1 MKCDSPGFAV
11 ELLNEL
17 VRAFLA
23 AADTRS
29 QVYCSANIEYIS
41 FQQVKFISFT
51 LPSHP
56 LYVKFSMQHNLS
68 LSNCCSSVLV
78 TF

>member
-29 QVYCSANIEYIS
+29 QVYCSASIEYLFDKLNLFSYID
-41 FQQVKFISFT
+41 K
-51 LPSHP
+51 PSALRH
-56 LYVKFSMQHNLS
+56 VFNAA
-68 LSNCCSSVLV
+68 
-78 TF
+78 